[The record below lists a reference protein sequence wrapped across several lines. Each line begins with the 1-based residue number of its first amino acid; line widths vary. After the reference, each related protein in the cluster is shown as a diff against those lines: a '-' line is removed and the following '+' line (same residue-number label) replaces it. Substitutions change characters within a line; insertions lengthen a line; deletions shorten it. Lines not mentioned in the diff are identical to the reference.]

1 MDRTV
6 ATGRR
11 KPTRGKPIRGWRRTA
26 AGLAALSLAAAPV
39 RALTLEEAFAEAV
52 RTNPDL
58 RAAREAA
65 RSAHEGVPL
74 ARSVWMPTV
83 RAELLASRTRIGSS
97 LDFTGFFS
105 GMPTSSPLV
114 TDQRIMKLAA
124 TQNLY
129 HGGRNSAL
137 IRRADQEVRQ
147 AHAVVED
154 AEQIVLL
161 RVATAYLDV
170 LRAERTVE
178 LRQASL
184 AAFEARVRETE
195 AQFEVGDRTAAD
207 VAQALAERDV
217 AVSDVAAAQADL
229 ETQRSLFAMLV
240 GAEPRD
246 LAAPG
251 EPGGLPGTLEAAVR
265 RAEDERP
272 AVRAADHAVRAADHA
287 VRAVSGELGPR
298 VDLQGTVMRTLGQ
311 AQLAFLPN
319 STDVTVTALVTMPIY
334 QAGSVGARLRQAYR
348 AQGRFRNEQTSAKRE
363 AAQRATAAWL
373 GLRSARARLAALR
386 TAVEASRTA
395 LDGIRREADIG
406 ERTTREVLDAERN
419 LVSRQVAALG
429 AERDAVVG
437 AYRLLEAVGGL
448 TARGLGIAGGPDLE
462 QEARDTRGRLS
473 HGFLSRGGR

>member
-1 MDRTV
+1 M
-6 ATGRR
+6 
-11 KPTRGKPIRGWRRTA
+11 A

-65 RSAHEGVPL
+65 RSVHEGVPI
-74 ARSVWMPTV
+74 ARAVWMPTV

-97 LDFTGFFS
+97 LDFSGFFS
-105 GMPTSSPLV
+105 GMATTSPLV
-114 TDQRIMKLAA
+114 TDQRVMTLSA

-129 HGGRNSAL
+129 HSGRNSAL

-147 AHAVVED
+147 AHAAVED
-154 AEQIVLL
+154 TEQIVLL

-195 AQFEVGDRTAAD
+195 AQFEVGDRTTAD

-217 AVSDVAAAQADL
+217 AASEVAAARADL

-246 LAAPG
+246 LAPPG
-251 EPGGLPGTLEAAVR
+251 DPSGLPGTLEAAIR

-272 AVRAADHAVRAADHA
+272 AVRAADYAVQAADHA

-298 VDLQGTVMRTLGQ
+298 VDLRGTVTRTLGQ
-311 AQLAFLPN
+311 GQLSGLLPN
-319 STDVTVTALVTMPIY
+319 STDMTVTALVTMPIY
-334 QAGSVGARLRQAYR
+334 QAGSVGARLRQAHR
-348 AQGRFRNEQTSAKRE
+348 AQGRFRSEQTAAKRE

-373 GLRSARARLAALR
+373 ALRSARERLAALR

-419 LVSRQVAALG
+419 LVSRQVSALG

-448 TARGLGIAGGPDLE
+448 TARGLGIAGAPDLE

-473 HGFLSRGGR
+473 HGFFSRGGR